1 MADLTLAYFY
11 CDLNNAW
18 WKTAVTE
25 MLRSARR
32 VMPDA
37 RIVQLSPKGTAM
49 HPWAHELVEANL
61 GDPAPDVAP
70 IMSKVKAYL
79 MAEFAKTSPN
89 QVIFC
94 DADVIWLAKPP
105 MYQIGAIA
113 WDETADELPYRQFY
127 VQSGDPK
134 YPINLEWLTRRIPAI
149 LDALPPSTWARDAA
163 EIALNYSI
171 KTSHGEPVTLAARE
185 TIKFMV
191 HFPGAPEEMI
201 AFARSLD
208 GGEEF
213 KAMDPGYVPPRKE
226 GLSQPLDLIH
236 ELTPQYRLTIPA
248 ALSDA
253 MAKHLEHEEFSKKFH
268 STCQEC
274 QTPYGADGLCGNL
287 VCQSYKMR
295 DENRRVEGAEA
306 V

>member
-1 MADLTLAYFY
+1 MADFCLAFFY
-11 CDLNNAW
+11 ADLGNAW
-18 WKTAVTE
+18 WKTACTE

-49 HPWAHELVEANL
+49 HPWASELVEANL

-70 IMSKVKAYL
+70 ILSKVKGYL
-79 MAEFAKTSPN
+79 MAEFAKASPQ
-89 QVIFC
+89 QVVFC
-94 DADVIWLAKPP
+94 DADVIWIAKPP
-105 MYQIGAIA
+105 LYQIGAIA
-113 WDETADELPYRQFY
+113 LDETAEELPYRQFY

-134 YPINLEWLTRRIPAI
+134 DPINLEWLTRRLTAL
-149 LDALPPSTWARDAA
+149 LDALPPSTWARDAC
-163 EIALNYSI
+163 ELALNHSI
-171 KTSHGEPVTLAARE
+171 KTTHGEPVAMWAKDTQKYL
-185 TIKFMV
+185 V

-226 GLSQPLDLIH
+226 GLSQQMDQIIFFDLK
-236 ELTPQYRLTIPA
+236 EPLTIPSA
-248 ALSDA
+248 GELMRANAWVEDVA
-253 MAKHLEHEEFSKKFH
+253 
-268 STCQEC
+268 EC
-274 QTPYGADGLCGNL
+274 PACKESLGADGVCGNL
-287 VCQSYKMR
+287 VCQDYKRR
-295 DENRRVEGAEA
+295 DETRRIEGAEA